1 MAPYDKNPE
10 DFLKQLFDV
19 AIDAVSAEK
28 MLPRYL
34 PLPPKGATV
43 ILAIGK
49 GASSMASTVA
59 KNWQHPHKGL
69 IVTRYGHHDYDDEAL
84 KDFEVIE
91 ANHPIPDEN
100 GVLGSG
106 RALEMVDGLTK
117 DDLVIA
123 LVSGGGSALLPAPVD
138 DVSLNEKI
146 ALTKSLLADGATIQ
160 EINCVRKH
168 LSKVK
173 GGRLA
178 MAAAPAKVLTLAV
191 SDVVGDDVS
200 LIASGPTVQD
210 PSTLA
215 EARNVVEKY
224 QLSVSS
230 NIVAALANPLNET
243 ADISG
248 ADYSHNECHIVATP
262 KNALSAAG
270 IYAKA
275 KGYEVIMLGD
285 LIEGEARDVAA
296 THARIIK
303 DAAKKGVPT
312 IVLSGGELTVTL
324 CDNHGDGGPNTEYAL
339 ALAIELNGHE
349 NIWAL
354 TCDTDGKDGVG
365 DNAGAIIGPT
375 TIKGARANGLDPA
388 QYLEKNDSY
397 TFFKAMRGL
406 VITGPTNTNVN
417 DFRAVLIN
425 N

>member
-1 MAPYDKNPE
+1 MAPYDKNPQ
-10 DFLKQLFDV
+10 DFLKQLFNV

-34 PLPPKGATV
+34 PSRPKGKTI

-59 KNWQHPHKGL
+59 KNWPHPYEGL
-69 IVTRYGHHDYDDEAL
+69 IVTRYGHHDYEDEAL
-84 KDFEVIE
+84 KSFEIIE
-91 ANHPIPDEN
+91 ASHPVPDEN
-100 GVLGSG
+100 GVLGSS
-106 RALEMVDGLTK
+106 RALEMVGGLTK

-123 LVSGGGSALLPAPVD
+123 LISGGGSALLPAPVD
-138 DVSLNEKI
+138 GVSLNEKI
-146 ALTKSLLADGATIQ
+146 ALTKALLATGATIQ

-178 MAAAPAKVLTLAV
+178 MAAAPAKIVTLAV

-210 PSTLA
+210 SSTLT
-215 EARNVVEKY
+215 EARNVIEKY
-224 QLSVSS
+224 QVSIPR
-230 NIVAALANPLNET
+230 NIAAALANPLNET

-262 KNALSAAG
+262 HHALSAAKL
-270 IYAKA
+270 YAQTN
-275 KGYEVIMLGD
+275 GYEVIMLGD
-285 LIEGEARDVAA
+285 LIEGEARDIAA
-296 THARIIK
+296 THARMIK
-303 DAAKKGVPT
+303 DSAKKGVPT

-339 ALAIELNGHE
+339 ALAIELGGHE

-354 TCDTDGKDGVG
+354 SCDTDGKDGIG
-365 DNAGAIIGPT
+365 DNAGAIIGPDT
-375 TIKGARANGLDPA
+375 LNDARTKGLDPA

-397 TFFKAMRGL
+397 TFFKAVSGL

-417 DFRAVLIN
+417 DFRIALIK
-425 N
+425 